1 MPKVRITRNSAQA
14 IVEAAYAIAKKPGA
28 ELVVEYSTEGMEG
41 RQKKDYDRA
50 LSYLHDLA
58 NRDEMVNQVFLGGSC
73 DPTTWRQDKAIP
85 FLKDKGCAYY
95 NPQVEEWKPELM
107 EIEAKAKLTSAVLLF
122 VLDSQTRALATL
134 NEVIEFVVRGRQ
146 KVIVVMDFVAPGTE
160 IEGQEIT
167 PEEAQDINMAR
178 TQMAKHARDHGAQVY
193 NTLMLALIHVVAALR
208 KNEED
213 HG

>member
-1 MPKVRITRNSAQA
+1 MPKVRITKTSAKA
-14 IVEAAYAIAKKPGA
+14 IVEAAYALSMTPGA
-28 ELVVEYSTEGMEG
+28 ELVVEYSTEGMDG

-50 LSYLHDLA
+50 LSYLHDLTSR
-58 NRDEMVNQVFLGGSC
+58 NELVNQVFLGGSC
-73 DPTTWRQDKAIP
+73 DPTTWRKDKAIP
-85 FLKDKGCAYY
+85 HLENKGCAYY
-95 NPQVEEWKPELM
+95 NPQVEEWSPELM
-107 EIEAKAKLTSAVLLF
+107 VVEAEAKLKSAVLLF

-146 KVIVVMDFVAPGTE
+146 KVLIVMDFVAPGTE

-178 TQMAKHARDHGAQVY
+178 TQMAKHAKDHGAEVY
-193 NTLMLALIHVVAALR
+193 NTLTLGLMHVVSILTR
-208 KNEED
+208 NEED